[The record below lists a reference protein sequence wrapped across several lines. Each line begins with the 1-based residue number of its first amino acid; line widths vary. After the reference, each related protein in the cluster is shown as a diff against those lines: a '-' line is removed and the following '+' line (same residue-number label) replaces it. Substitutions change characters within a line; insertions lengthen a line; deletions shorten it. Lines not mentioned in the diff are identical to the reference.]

1 VSINHA
7 QLRAFHAVA
16 DAGGFTRA
24 AALLH
29 VSQPTLS
36 AQVGA
41 LEAAYGV
48 RLFERRGRKVIP
60 TELGRALLDLTR
72 RLFALEGEAEALLA
86 ATRGL
91 KSGHLRVGADAPY
104 HVIAALAA
112 FGRRYPGVRLSLATG
127 NSDMLLHDLLEHRID
142 VAVIANVPGDP
153 RLDARPLRHDR
164 LVAFVDRQHDWA
176 RRRRPV
182 ALAELTGRRLVLR
195 EPGSTT
201 RRLFEAAMARAGLAV
216 GEVLEIGSREAV
228 REAVA
233 AGLGI
238 GIVAETELGDDR
250 RLVRLALAG
259 GQLDSVEYLVC
270 LAASRELRLV
280 RAFLEIVETDRP
292 G

>member
-1 VSINHA
+1 MSINHA

-24 AALLH
+24 ATLLH

-48 RLFERRGRKVIP
+48 RLLERRGRKVAP

-72 RLFALEGEAEALLA
+72 RLFALEAEAEDLLA
-86 ATRGL
+86 ASRGL

-104 HVIAALAA
+104 HIIAALAA

-127 NSDMLLHDLLEHRID
+127 NSDTLLHDLLEHRID

-164 LVAFVDRQHDWA
+164 LVAFVDRQHSWA

-182 ALAELTGRRLVLR
+182 ELAELTGHRLVLR
-195 EPGSTT
+195 ESGSTT
-201 RRLFEAAMARAGLAV
+201 RRLFEAAMARAGLAI

-238 GIVAETELGDDR
+238 GIVAQSELGDDR

-259 GQLDSVEYLVC
+259 RQLDSVEYLVC
-270 LAASRELRLV
+270 LAPSRELRLV
-280 RAFLEIVETDRP
+280 RAFLEIVGTAGP
-292 G
+292 A